1 MSNQLYKLNRV
12 LLDYQ
17 QPKTGIPLYKG
28 LWLYNGKLSKD
39 NELLL
44 CKRKSRVQ
52 EILTSFQL

>member
-17 QPKTGIPLYKG
+17 KPKTGIPLYQG
-28 LWLYNGKLSKD
+28 LWLYNGKLSKE

-44 CKRKSRVQ
+44 CTYKSRVQ
-52 EILTSFQL
+52 EILTLFQL